1 MSITMKFV
9 ILLVIG
15 CTVLNLIECN
25 PVEIVSLTNKRDDS
39 GQFLSRYKLDDGT
52 GEEKMGKLQSNNNGE
67 DAILVQ
73 RGSYTTNVD
82 GRLITYNWIADTRG
96 FRISKA

>member
-1 MSITMKFV
+1 M
-9 ILLVIG
+9 
-15 CTVLNLIECN
+15 
-25 PVEIVSLTNKRDDS
+25 
-39 GQFLSRYKLDDGT
+39 DDGT
-52 GEEKMGKLQSNNNGE
+52 GEEKMGSLMPNNQGQ

-82 GRLITYNWIADTRG
+82 GRLTTYNWVADTRG

>member
-1 MSITMKFV
+1 
-9 ILLVIG
+9 
-15 CTVLNLIECN
+15 
-25 PVEIVSLTNKRDDS
+25 
-39 GQFLSRYKLDDGT
+39 LDDGT
-52 GEEKMGKLQSNNNGE
+52 GEEKMGKLQSNKNGE

>member
-1 MSITMKFV
+1 M
-9 ILLVIG
+9 
-15 CTVLNLIECN
+15 
-25 PVEIVSLTNKRDDS
+25 
-39 GQFLSRYKLDDGT
+39 
-52 GEEKMGKLQSNNNGE
+52 GELQPSDKGP

>member
-1 MSITMKFV
+1 MI
-9 ILLVIG
+9 
-15 CTVLNLIECN
+15 NLIECN
-25 PVEIVSLTNKRDDS
+25 PVELVSLTNKRDDS

-52 GEEKMGKLQSNNNGE
+52 GEEKMGKLMPNNKGQ

>member
-1 MSITMKFV
+1 MKKHK
-9 ILLVIG
+9 G
-15 CTVLNLIECN
+15 RR
-25 PVEIVSLTNKRDDS
+25 TNKRILYCLNIKL
-39 GQFLSRYKLDDGT
+39 QFLFSYKLDDGT
-52 GEEKMGKLQSNNNGE
+52 GEEKMGELKPSDKGP

-82 GRLITYNWIADTRG
+82 GQLITYNWIADTRG